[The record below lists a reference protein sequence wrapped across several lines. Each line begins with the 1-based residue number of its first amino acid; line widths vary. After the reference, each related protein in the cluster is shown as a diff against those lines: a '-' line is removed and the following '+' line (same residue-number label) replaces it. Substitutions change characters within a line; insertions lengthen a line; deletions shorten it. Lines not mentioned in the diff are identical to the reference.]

1 MGDDEQR
8 AVGPTPEESPWT
20 GPRHRSN
27 TGRGRPRPRR
37 RRPPATEPAAE
48 ATERAPDAP
57 TAPTR
62 KPSARRASTGDAAT
76 VDAATGGAAAE
87 AGRVDAAS
95 AGPAS
100 AGAARVDAA
109 AVDPASADLT
119 TADTTTADKATAE
132 KDTVDEATV
141 DRATVDKATI
151 GAATRDSAAGESAPG
166 DSASGDEADRLRKI
180 GEATPSAP
188 GPAAVEAPVTARAR
202 VTPGSPPAARTPT
215 APPSV
220 PPVGRVPATT
230 SAPPARRTRAV
241 GKAAVPAVAVPTVPN
256 PRVPIDSAAPAA
268 EEHTWLDEEAG
279 PVVRPYTLT
288 GGRSRPFTS
297 GLNMLT
303 YVEALYAPD
312 ADLVGLQP
320 EQRAILEMTRT
331 ATTVAELAA
340 RLDLPVGVVRVLV
353 GDLIQANLVS
363 TFEADAAVR
372 APGDDI
378 LQAVI
383 DGLRAL

>member
-1 MGDDEQR
+1 MGDDERR
-8 AVGPTPEESPWT
+8 AVGPTPEDSAWT
-20 GPRHRSN
+20 GPRHRSG

-37 RRPPATEPAAE
+37 RRPPAAEPVAE
-48 ATERAPDAP
+48 ATERAPEAS
-57 TAPTR
+57 TAPTHD
-62 KPSARRASTGDAAT
+62 PSTGGAST
-76 VDAATGGAAAE
+76 VDAATGGAAPADTARGATASSSRASDE
-87 AGRVDAAS
+87 TPVDAATVE
-95 AGPAS
+95 AAS
-100 AGAARVDAA
+100 VD
-109 AVDPASADLT
+109 VT
-119 TADTTTADKATAE
+119 TADT
-132 KDTVDEATV
+132 
-141 DRATVDKATI
+141 ATVDKAPVDKAPVDKASADTATVD
-151 GAATRDSAAGESAPG
+151 AAAAVAGDRPGETGDPAPPSPATGEAPG
-166 DSASGDEADRLRKI
+166 
-180 GEATPSAP
+180 
-188 GPAAVEAPVTARAR
+188 TARAR
-202 VTPGSPPAARTPT
+202 VAPGTPPAPRKPGTPRVPST
-215 APPSV
+215 ASV
-220 PPVGRVPATT
+220 SPAGAVPATT
-230 SAPPARRTRAV
+230 SAPVARRTRAV

-256 PRVPIDSAAPAA
+256 PRVPVDSAVPAA

-331 ATTVAELAA
+331 ATTVVELAA

>member
-1 MGDDEQR
+1 
-8 AVGPTPEESPWT
+8 V
-20 GPRHRSN
+20 
-27 TGRGRPRPRR
+27 
-37 RRPPATEPAAE
+37 AE
-48 ATERAPDAP
+48 ATERAPEAS
-57 TAPTR
+57 TAPTHD
-62 KPSARRASTGDAAT
+62 PSTGGAST
-76 VDAATGGAAAE
+76 VDAATGGAAPADTARGATASSSRASDE
-87 AGRVDAAS
+87 TPVDAATVE
-95 AGPAS
+95 AAS
-100 AGAARVDAA
+100 VD
-109 AVDPASADLT
+109 VT
-119 TADTTTADKATAE
+119 TADT
-132 KDTVDEATV
+132 
-141 DRATVDKATI
+141 ATVDKAPADKAPADKAPADKAPADKAPVDKAPVDKASADTATVD
-151 GAATRDSAAGESAPG
+151 AAAAVAGDRPGETGDPAPPSPATGEAPG
-166 DSASGDEADRLRKI
+166 
-180 GEATPSAP
+180 
-188 GPAAVEAPVTARAR
+188 TARAR
-202 VTPGSPPAARTPT
+202 VAPGTPPAPRKPGAPRVPST
-215 APPSV
+215 ASV
-220 PPVGRVPATT
+220 SPAGAVPATT
-230 SAPPARRTRAV
+230 SAPVARRTRAV

-256 PRVPIDSAAPAA
+256 PRVPVDSAVPAA

-331 ATTVAELAA
+331 ATTVVELAA

>member
-1 MGDDEQR
+1 M
-8 AVGPTPEESPWT
+8 S
-20 GPRHRSN
+20 
-27 TGRGRPRPRR
+27 
-37 RRPPATEPAAE
+37 E
-48 ATERAPDAP
+48 ATAQAPDAATDSP
-57 TAPTR
+57 AGD
-62 KPSARRASTGDAAT
+62 AAAQDAAT
-76 VDAATGGAAAE
+76 VDTPNVDASGVTASAADPADVTEVAIADASAADGARVEGVTATDTAPRDEPAPDAARRAAT
-87 AGRVDAAS
+87 
-95 AGPAS
+95 
-100 AGAARVDAA
+100 
-109 AVDPASADLT
+109 T
-119 TADTTTADKATAE
+119 
-132 KDTVDEATV
+132 
-141 DRATVDKATI
+141 
-151 GAATRDSAAGESAPG
+151 AAGTSTTS
-166 DSASGDEADRLRKI
+166 D
-180 GEATPSAP
+180 
-188 GPAAVEAPVTARAR
+188 APVTARAR
-202 VTPGSPPAARTPT
+202 VTPSRPPAAR
-215 APPSV
+215 APEPPLSST
-220 PPVGRVPATT
+220 PPV
-230 SAPPARRTRAV
+230 RRTRAV
-241 GKAAVPAVAVPTVPN
+241 GKATVPAVAVPTVPN
-256 PRVPIDSAAPAA
+256 PRVPVDSAAPAA
-268 EEHTWLDEEAG
+268 DEHTWLDEEAG

-363 TFEADAAVR
+363 TFEADALVR